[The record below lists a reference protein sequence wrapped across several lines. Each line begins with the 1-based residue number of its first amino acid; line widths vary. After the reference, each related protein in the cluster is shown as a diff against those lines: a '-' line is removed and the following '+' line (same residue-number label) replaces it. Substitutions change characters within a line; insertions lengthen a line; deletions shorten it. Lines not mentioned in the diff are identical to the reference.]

1 MKRLKWAAKPNPKA
15 ERSNGYRADGEA
27 ELKEN
32 RHEVTSERS
41 KANWSKVVARS
52 GTNRTGL
59 MSFTLRNQGMKSV
72 KKKKLFERSE
82 FFFFSSTFPYF
93 SKIRAALTFCFF
105 SVKGKEKG
113 S

>member
-1 MKRLKWAAKPNPKA
+1 MN
-15 ERSNGYRADGEA
+15 
-27 ELKEN
+27 
-32 RHEVTSERS
+32 
-41 KANWSKVVARS
+41 
-52 GTNRTGL
+52 
-59 MSFTLRNQGMKSV
+59 FTLRNKGVCSV

-113 S
+113 SYLLGVSHF